1 MKSIVSRGMLS
12 IFQSS
17 KSRQL
22 VVLFLVLI
30 LGWTTISCGESNVNN
45 SVGTP
50 QNTKQAQ
57 QNRTN
62 TAIADGKYDVQQA
75 TYDDGDGLYTLFLLN
90 TPPSVPATFRT
101 DKLQMAQLTPEEVT
115 ANKPAYLD
123 VKSGQAALHIPKDFK
138 LEYVHNVAE
147 KVENP
152 QTGQTETRIVRQ
164 ESNFWTPFAGAL
176 AGQVAGQAIGS
187 LFAPRHYVPP
197 MYQSGGLFGYG
208 GYGNSY
214 GQAVDSYRQRYQ
226 APPVAERNRTVYR
239 TTRRTN
245 TGFGSAT
252 PRSSF
257 GSSSSQRSTGT
268 GFGSSN
274 LRRSNSSSSYR
285 RAPSSGFGSGRSSGS
300 RSFGSRRR

>member
-22 VVLFLVLI
+22 VVLFLVLT
-30 LGWTTISCGESNVNN
+30 LSWTTISCGESNVKNAAD
-45 SVGTP
+45 TT

-57 QNRTN
+57 ENRSKTV
-62 TAIADGKYDVQQA
+62 IADGKYEVQQA
-75 TYDDGDGLYTLFLLN
+75 TYDDGDGQYTLFLLN

-101 DKLQMAQLTPEEVT
+101 ENLQMAQLTPEEVT
-115 ANKPAYLD
+115 ANQQAYLN

-138 LEYVHNVAE
+138 LEYVHNVVE
-147 KVENP
+147 KAENP
-152 QTGQTETRIVRQ
+152 QTGQSETRVVRQ

-176 AGQVAGQAIGS
+176 AGQVAGQAIGN

-197 MYQSGGLFGYG
+197 MYQSGGMFGYG

-239 TTRRTN
+239 TTQRSN
-245 TGFGSAT
+245 TGFGSST

-268 GFGSSN
+268 GFGSST
-274 LRRSNSSSSYR
+274 LRRSNSSNTYR

-300 RSFGSRRR
+300 RSFGGRRR

>member
-22 VVLFLVLI
+22 VVLFLVLV
-30 LGWTTISCGESNVNN
+30 LGWTTLACGEPSVNN
-45 SVGTP
+45 PVGTP
-50 QNTKQAQ
+50 QSTKQAE
-57 QNRTN
+57 QNRSN

-75 TYDDGDGLYTLFLLN
+75 TYDDGDGKYTLFLLN

-101 DKLQMAQLTPEEVT
+101 DNLQMAQLTPEEVT
-115 ANKPAYLD
+115 ANQQAYLN

-152 QTGQTETRIVRQ
+152 QTGQVETRIVRQ

-176 AGQVAGQAIGS
+176 AGQVAGQAIGN
-187 LFAPRHYVPP
+187 LFAPRHYIPP

-226 APPVAERNRTVYR
+226 APPVVERNRTVYR

-245 TGFGSAT
+245 TGFGSST

-300 RSFGSRRR
+300 RSFGGRRR

>member
-22 VVLFLVLI
+22 VVLFLVLT
-30 LGWTTISCGESNVNN
+30 LSWTTISCGESNVKN
-45 SVGTP
+45 SADTT

-57 QNRTN
+57 QNRSN
-62 TAIADGKYDVQQA
+62 TAIADGKYEVQQA
-75 TYDDGDGLYTLFLLN
+75 TYDDGDGQYTLFLLN

-101 DKLQMAQLTPEEVT
+101 ENLQMAQLTPEEVT
-115 ANKPAYLD
+115 ANQQAYLNI
-123 VKSGQAALHIPKDFK
+123 KSGQAALHIPKDFK

-176 AGQVAGQAIGS
+176 AGQVAGQAIGN

-197 MYQSGGLFGYG
+197 MYQSGGMFGYG

-239 TTRRTN
+239 TTQRTG
-245 TGFGSAT
+245 TGFGSST

-274 LRRSNSSSSYR
+274 LRRSNSSNSYR

-300 RSFGSRRR
+300 RSFGGRRR